1 MRDGSGG
8 TKRTGLASGNDEG
21 GGVTEFYATMT
32 GWGRAAGLHVSIMNS
47 FTFHSDGHWGCYRP
61 FCVFNFAGGCI
72 SPVKAFKSANSAT
85 VLTAN
90 LI

>member
-21 GGVTEFYATMT
+21 GVTEFYATMT
-32 GWGRAAGLHVSIMNS
+32 GWGRAAGLHRSIMNL
-47 FTFHSDGHWGCYRP
+47 FTFLPDGNWGCCCSS
-61 FCVFNFAGGCI
+61 CVLDHAGGCI
-72 SPVKAFKSANSAT
+72 SPVEALESANADT